1 LTCDY
6 AILGGGIVGL
16 ATALALKRRTP
27 GAGVLVLEKE
37 ADWALHQTG
46 RNSGVL
52 HTGIYY
58 RPGSRKARLA
68 AAGRRAMVAFCREH
82 GIPHEICGTVIVAVG
97 RGEVPAL
104 LRLHRRGLEN
114 GVDARLISGAE
125 AREREPHVRARAAI
139 LVPEAG
145 IVDFRAVALRMA
157 ALLRD
162 AGAELRT
169 GTRVTG
175 IREGTVE
182 TDRGEFAART
192 VVNCAGLHCDRV
204 ARLAGLR
211 PPARIVPFRGEYWD
225 LARRHLVKHLV
236 YPVPDPAFPFL
247 GVHVTRSIHGNLH
260 CGPNA
265 VLAMKREGYRRGDF
279 DWRDVRDIVT
289 FGGFWK
295 LVARHGGQGAR
306 EIARSLSRRAFARS
320 VQRLVPEV
328 REEDLLPAESGVRA
342 QAVADDGRLVDDFL
356 LVRGPQ
362 SLHVLNAP
370 SPAATA
376 SLAIGEEIAQAL
388 TGP

>member
-1 LTCDY
+1 LTFDH
-6 AILGGGIVGL
+6 AVLGGGIVGL
-16 ATALALKRRTP
+16 ATALALTRRSP
-27 GAGVLVLEKE
+27 GARVLVLEKE
-37 ADWALHQTG
+37 ADFAIHQTG

-82 GIPHEICGTVIVAVG
+82 GIAHEVCGKVIVAVG
-97 RGEVPAL
+97 RAEVPAL
-104 LRLHRRGLEN
+104 RRLFERGLAN
-114 GVDARLISGAE
+114 GVDARLVSAEE

-157 ALLRD
+157 ALLGE

-169 GTRVTG
+169 ATRVVG
-175 IREGTVE
+175 LRAGVVE
-182 TDRGEFAART
+182 TDRGDFEART

-211 PPARIVPFRGEYWD
+211 PRARIVPFRGEYWG
-225 LARRHLVKHLV
+225 LARPDLVKHLV

-247 GVHVTRSIHGNLH
+247 GVHVTRSIHGGLH

-265 VLAMKREGYRRGDF
+265 VLALKREGYRRGDV
-279 DWRDVRDIVT
+279 DWRDLRDIVT
-289 FGGFWK
+289 FGGFWR
-295 LVARHGGQGAR
+295 LVARHGAQGAR
-306 EIARSLSRRAFARS
+306 ELARSLSRRAFARS

-328 REEDLLPAESGVRA
+328 REEDLRPAESGVRA

-376 SLAIGEEIAQAL
+376 SLAIGEEIAGAL
-388 TGP
+388 VRS